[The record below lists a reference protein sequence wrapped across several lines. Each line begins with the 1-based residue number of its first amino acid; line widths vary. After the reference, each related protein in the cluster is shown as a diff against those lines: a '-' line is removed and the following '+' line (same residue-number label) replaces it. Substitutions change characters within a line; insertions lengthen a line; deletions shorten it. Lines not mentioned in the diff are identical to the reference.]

1 MVDTENTTGTNPHT
15 EAPVNV
21 VDARGL
27 SCPMPL
33 LKAKLA
39 LNNCQSGESVSVYAT
54 DAGSVRDFHS
64 FADLSAHE
72 LIAFIEHEEFYE
84 YVLRKGSAA

>member
-1 MVDTENTTGTNPHT
+1 MTHFFSPDLPL
-15 EAPVNV
+15 

-39 LNNCQSGESVSVYAT
+39 LNGCERGEHIRVLAT

-64 FADLSAHE
+64 FAELSAHS
-72 LIAFIEHEEFYE
+72 LVLFSEHAEAPPSYFE
-84 YVLRKGSAA
+84 YILQKGPLA

>member
-1 MVDTENTTGTNPHT
+1 MPPTFLSAV
-15 EAPVNV
+15 VL

-39 LNNCQSGESVSVYAT
+39 LNQCQAGEQVRVLAT

-64 FADLSAHE
+64 FADLSAHT
-72 LIAFIEHEEFYE
+72 LVLFREHTDESPSYFE
-84 YVLRKGSAA
+84 YILQKGPSA